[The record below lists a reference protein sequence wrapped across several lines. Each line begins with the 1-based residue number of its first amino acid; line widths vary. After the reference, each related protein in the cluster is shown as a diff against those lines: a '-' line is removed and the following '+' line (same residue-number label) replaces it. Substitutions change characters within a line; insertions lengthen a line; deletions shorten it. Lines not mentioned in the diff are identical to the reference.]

1 LLKTFP
7 EGARFD
13 DPAAEPAGAGM
24 IVAASLAAVIAEKP
38 VAGRVIARAV
48 MD

>member
-1 LLKTFP
+1 LLETFP
-7 EGARFD
+7 EGAHFAGS
-13 DPAAEPAGAGM
+13 AAEPAGAGM